1 MNLVFAP
8 FVYRDN
14 AKGTESL
21 LTLRW
26 SEMDS
31 NHRSL
36 LRASRFILRKVN
48 CAGIDGAA
56 KKLGGVPMVRIH
68 LPPAGSPLRTCAA
81 GQDRLPHGDSGGQ
94 PQPSRSLQLPG
105 FSVAVGEMAA
115 AVRRSGGETACA
127 RASGGNPIRRSSRSF
142 PAGHECCRLG
152 APKRSALPPTPASTR
167 RSKPFIDDDLD
178 MQKQLV

>member
-1 MNLVFAP
+1 VGGRALHAHDLPADAFA
-8 FVYRDN
+8 
-14 AKGTESL
+14 A
-21 LTLRW
+21 
-26 SEMDS
+26 
-31 NHRSL
+31 
-36 LRASRFILRKVN
+36 
-48 CAGIDGAA
+48 
-56 KKLGGVPMVRIH
+56 
-68 LPPAGSPLRTCAA
+68 
-81 GQDRLPHGDSGGQ
+81 
-94 PQPSRSLQLPG
+94 SRSLQLPG

-115 AVRRSGGETACA
+115 AVCRSGGETACA